1 MICIVRL
8 GPEGACVCGQLDG
21 VMCGGV
27 GLKAPLAAHAFGDVP
42 EVVRTS
48 QVAD

>member
-27 GLKAPLAAHAFGDVP
+27 GLKAPLAAHAFRDVS
-42 EVVRTS
+42 EVVG
-48 QVAD
+48 AA